1 MLEQRHGA
9 FGHVRIY
16 RPDNLLRLRRFC
28 SHLRAGP
35 LFQIGLWGK
44 VSNWKSPLGGSLFW
58 FIFIIF
64 FCGGGGLFFTSNF
77 KQPPLFTPHFWV
89 LSFSPSFFA
98 HCREIHYEA
107 APFFFVLPHW
117 WRERRD
123 RPSRIDNERG
133 DWRWKQE
140 EQKKREEL
148 KTDGKVERGRSRRR
162 QRLGRQ
168 ITKNRELTGIF
179 QNPLGELE
187 SLSNLSVLCR
197 RLVSAMGRGGV
208 RIYTRGGTWAGD

>member
-1 MLEQRHGA
+1 MELLDMSGFIDRITYWDYGA
-9 FGHVRIY
+9 FVHTSEPGHFS
-16 RPDNLLRLRRFC
+16 RLAC
-28 SHLRAGP
+28 GEKWVIENPPWEGLASD
-35 LFQIGLWGK
+35 LFL
-44 VSNWKSPLGGSLFW
+44 
-58 FIFIIF
+58 
-64 FCGGGGLFFTSNF
+64 LFFSVGAEDFFMSNF
-77 KQPPLFTPHFWV
+77 KEPPLFIPHFCL
-89 LSFSPSFFA
+89 LSFSPSFFTR
-98 HCREIHYEA
+98 CREIHYEA

-133 DWRWKQE
+133 DWRWKRE
-140 EQKKREEL
+140 EQKKKEEL
-148 KTDGKVERGRSRRR
+148 KTDGKVERDRSRRR

-187 SLSNLSVLCR
+187 SLSNLSVLCW